1 MSLAGSGQA
10 AGVEQVAGDAT
21 DPAPPAPARLPQPT
35 CSAQPTPPPQTR
47 LLFIFK
53 PRYPLP
59 AALCTAAHTVQHSSA
74 CRGRPPPCA
83 AAQSAACALLSP
95 LHFIRAP
102 HPCRARCPNV
112 TQAQP
117 AAVRLVWPGCR
128 CGCQEAKKRFAPG
141 MLPAAHHP
149 ILCCPQPTKA
159 VLLQRSGSS
168 QSRVA
173 ARGTSIKAPQRDEG
187 TGGTCGRGVA
197 SKTGVGARVE
207 TGVQMRIASIQGGRA
222 VRERRP
228 GAAKGGRCCRY
239 LRGA

>member
-1 MSLAGSGQA
+1 MGRAGGGSG
-10 AGVEQVAGDAT
+10 AGGRRCNRPRPT
-21 DPAPPAPARLPQPT
+21 CPSPPAPAQPT
-35 CSAQPTPPPQTR
+35 CSAQPL
-47 LLFIFK
+47 LLFIFN

-83 AAQSAACALLSP
+83 AAQSAACAPLSP

-117 AAVRLVWPGCR
+117 AAFGWSVRLVWTGCR
-128 CGCQEAKKRFAPG
+128 CGCQEAPWFAPG

-149 ILCCPQPTKA
+149 ILSCPQPTKA

-173 ARGTSIKAPQRDEG
+173 ARGTSIKAPQRDGG